1 MDLYPVRIL
10 RMVIIQAHQ
19 SNIVIP
25 DRNLFIAFPAADP
38 VWRKSD
44 NPDRMGTKRYYAK

>member
-1 MDLYPVRIL
+1 MDLYPIRIS

-25 DRNLFIAFPAADP
+25 DRNMFIAFPAADP
-38 VWRKSD
+38 VRRKSD
-44 NPDRMGTKRYYAK
+44 DPDRMGAKWYYAK